1 MTFTRAR
8 SYGFTVS
15 MMLGLGSVVVQ
26 AADLPPPA
34 PPAPTVSTSAWA
46 FRFTPYGWLIA
57 LNGNQTVKGRT
68 AKVDA
73 SFIDVVDA
81 TLGDG
86 GTLFALM
93 ADIEARNGR
102 FSLLGNFAGLKVS
115 VDRGGVRTR
124 RVTPDISGAIGA
136 SGDAKTSMAILEAGA
151 AYELARYGSV
161 SFDVLAGARYW
172 YQRGELSFD
181 AGATVDVGDLS
192 FGRNVAV
199 ARSGAVDWV
208 DGFAG
213 ARVRIGIAPG
223 HEIVLRGD
231 LGGGGSKFSWQ
242 GIAAY
247 SFDFAEKN
255 GVTYSG
261 ILGYRALYA
270 DYAQGEGRRRYAFD
284 MLMHGPVVGFSL
296 KF

>member
-1 MTFTRAR
+1 MTLNHAKICGVTL
-8 SYGFTVS
+8 S
-15 MMLGLGSVVVQ
+15 MMLGLGSVVAQ

-34 PPAPTVSTSAWA
+34 APVAPIMTSAWA
-46 FRFTPYGWLIA
+46 FRFTPYGWLTS

-102 FSLLGNFAGLKVS
+102 FSLLGNFVGLKVS
-115 VDRGGVRTR
+115 VDRSGVRTR
-124 RVTPDISGAIGA
+124 SATPDISGAVGA

-172 YQRGELSFD
+172 YQRADLSFD
-181 AGATVDVGDLS
+181 LGATVDVGDLR
-192 FGRNVAV
+192 FGRNVAI
-199 ARSGAVDWV
+199 ARSGSVDWV

-213 ARVRIGIAPG
+213 ARMRIGVAPG
-223 HEIVLRGD
+223 QEIVLRGD

-261 ILGYRALYA
+261 VLGYRALYA

-284 MLMHGPVVGFSL
+284 MLMHGPVVGLSL
-296 KF
+296 RF